1 MPRAGLS
8 TASVVDAAIDLV
20 DERGR
25 AALTL
30 AAVASRTGVAAPS
43 LYKHVRSLEALQ
55 QKVCARATA
64 ELAQALSTSVAGRS
78 GEEALRC
85 LADAYRD
92 YALTHPGR
100 YPMTQR
106 VPDAKDPEHVAAGER
121 TVEAVFAALRGY
133 GLEGDE
139 AIHATRAARS
149 ALHGFVSLEID
160 GGFGMPQDVGRSF
173 ERLVSALH
181 FSLMGWKDRAA
192 ADGSK
197 RELLGPKPP
206 NEALSTADTVV

>member
-8 TASVVDAAIDLV
+8 TDSVVAAAIEVV
-20 DERGR
+20 DEQGP

-43 LYKHVRSLEALQ
+43 LYKHVRNLEALQ
-55 QKVCARATA
+55 QKVSARVTA
-64 ELAQALSTSVAGRS
+64 ELAQTLSTAVAGRS

-85 LADAYRD
+85 VAHAYRD
-92 YALTHPGR
+92 YALAHPGR
-100 YPMTQR
+100 YPLTQR
-106 VPDAKDPEHVAAGER
+106 VPDAKDPDHVAAGELA
-121 TVEAVFAALRGY
+121 VQAVFAALRGY
-133 GLEGDE
+133 GLAGDE

-160 GGFGMPQDVGRSF
+160 GGFGLPQDVGRSF

-181 FSLMGWKDRAA
+181 VSLSGWAKVAR
-192 ADGSK
+192 
-197 RELLGPKPP
+197 
-206 NEALSTADTVV
+206 

>member
-8 TASVVDAAIDLV
+8 TGSVVDAAVDLV
-20 DERGR
+20 DEQGW

-30 AAVASRTGVAAPS
+30 AAVAIRTGVAAPS
-43 LYKHVRSLEALQ
+43 LYKHVRSLDALQ
-55 QKVCARATA
+55 QKVSARATA
-64 ELAQALSTSVAGRS
+64 ELAQTLTRSVAGRS

-92 YALTHPGR
+92 YALAHPGR
-100 YPMTQR
+100 YPLTQR
-106 VPDAKDPEHVAAGER
+106 VPDPGDPEHVAAGEQA
-121 TVEAVFAALRGY
+121 VQAVFAALRGY

-139 AIHATRAARS
+139 AIHATRVARS

-160 GGFGMPQDVGRSF
+160 GGFALRQDVGQSF

-181 FSLMGWKDRAA
+181 VSLAA
-192 ADGSK
+192 WNPAARG
-197 RELLGPKPP
+197 R
-206 NEALSTADTVV
+206 

>member
-8 TASVVDAAIDLV
+8 TSAVVDAAVDLV
-20 DERGR
+20 DEKGW

-43 LYKHVRSLEALQ
+43 LYKHVRNLEALQ
-55 QKVCARATA
+55 QKVSARATA
-64 ELAQALSTSVAGRS
+64 ELAQALTRSVAGRS

-85 LADAYRD
+85 LADAFRD
-92 YALTHPGR
+92 YALAHPGR
-100 YPMTQR
+100 YPLTQR
-106 VPDAKDPEHVAAGER
+106 IPDAADPEHVAAGEQA
-121 TVEAVFAALRGY
+121 VQAVFAALRGY

-160 GGFGMPQDVGRSF
+160 GGFALRQDIGHTF
-173 ERLVSALH
+173 ERLVSVLHVSLAGWNTVTPAGAL
-181 FSLMGWKDRAA
+181 LA
-192 ADGSK
+192 
-197 RELLGPKPP
+197 PKPP
-206 NEALSTADTVV
+206 KEA

>member
-8 TASVVDAAIDLV
+8 TDSVVDAAIEVV
-20 DERGR
+20 DEQGP

-43 LYKHVRSLEALQ
+43 LYKHVRNLEALQ
-55 QKVCARATA
+55 QKVSARVTA
-64 ELAQALSTSVAGRS
+64 ELAQTLSTAVAGRS

-85 LADAYRD
+85 VAHAYRD
-92 YALTHPGR
+92 YALAHPGR
-100 YPMTQR
+100 YPLTQR
-106 VPDAKDPEHVAAGER
+106 VPDAKDPDHVAAGELA
-121 TVEAVFAALRGY
+121 VQAVFAALHGY
-133 GLEGDE
+133 GLAGDE

-160 GGFGMPQDVGRSF
+160 GGFGLPQDVGRSF

-181 FSLMGWKDRAA
+181 VSLSGWAKVAR
-192 ADGSK
+192 
-197 RELLGPKPP
+197 
-206 NEALSTADTVV
+206 

>member
-8 TASVVDAAIDLV
+8 TGSVVDAAVGLV
-20 DERGR
+20 DEQGW

-30 AAVASRTGVAAPS
+30 AAVAIRTGVAAPS
-43 LYKHVRSLEALQ
+43 LYKHVRSLDALQ
-55 QKVCARATA
+55 QKVSARATA
-64 ELAQALSTSVAGRS
+64 ELAQTLTRSVAGRS

-92 YALTHPGR
+92 YALAHPGR
-100 YPMTQR
+100 YPLTQR
-106 VPDAKDPEHVAAGER
+106 VPDPGDPEHVAAGEQA
-121 TVEAVFAALRGY
+121 VQAVFAALRGY

-139 AIHATRAARS
+139 AIHATRVARS

-160 GGFGMPQDVGRSF
+160 GGFALRQDVGQSF

-181 FSLMGWKDRAA
+181 VSLAA
-192 ADGSK
+192 WNPGARG
-197 RELLGPKPP
+197 R
-206 NEALSTADTVV
+206 